1 MYLTKWSIFSSLEQ
15 YFHNN
20 MYVRDK
26 LFFLPE
32 AIKLYLRDRYMNV
45 IILAMLMLNQSH
57 FFLYLYELNL
67 FGFPFFFYIKT
78 KCTRKIDILVE
89 IILQLVFFLR
99 CNKFR
104 RQSGIWWK
112 KIFGGVI
119 TQLTEPLFDS
129 DHDLGEMVEKNSVP
143 IQRQNLVR
151 YCTHP

>member
-1 MYLTKWSIFSSLEQ
+1 MCLTKRSILSSLEQ
-15 YFHNN
+15 YIHNN
-20 MYVRDK
+20 MHVRDK
-26 LFFLPE
+26 FFFARSNQIVFKRSIYECHYLRNANAQSEPFFCIYMSWIYLGSLFFISKTNWHFSWNNL
-32 AIKLYLRDRYMNV
+32 AI
-45 IILAMLMLNQSH
+45 
-57 FFLYLYELNL
+57 
-67 FGFPFFFYIKT
+67 G
-78 KCTRKIDILVE
+78 
-89 IILQLVFFLR
+89 FFLR

-129 DHDLGEMVEKNSVP
+129 DHDLGEMVEENSVP

>member
-15 YFHNN
+15 YFYNN

-26 LFFLPE
+26 FFFFARSNQIVFKRSIYE
-32 AIKLYLRDRYMNV
+32 CHYLRNANAQSEPFFCIYMSW
-45 IILAMLMLNQSH
+45 IYLGSH
-57 FFLYLYELNL
+57 FFL
-67 FGFPFFFYIKT
+67 YIKT
-78 KCTRKIDILVE
+78 KCTRKIDILAE

-112 KIFGGVI
+112 KIFWGVI